1 MVQNVSWYQRTMFI
15 TTPLSAREEVVAGV
29 ALGVVKQLGPGKAAD
44 SPEQEVAG
52 VAAKDPVVGPLVIVP
67 VAAPARVGHGVEE
80 VIAGNP
86 GGGPEGC
93 GVDCLVAGEEPGVG
107 IIAVACSHSAS
118 HSLRCGDCK
127 GHCHD
132 SEEAHGDFHSDVLL
146 GDCKDDDF

>member
-1 MVQNVSWYQRTMFI
+1 MFI

-80 VIAGNP
+80 VVAGHP
-86 GGGPEGC
+86 GGGLLCNCRHVQDGA
-93 GVDCLVAGEEPGVG
+93 AGPGVG
-107 IIAVACSHSAS
+107 INP
-118 HSLRCGDCK
+118 
-127 GHCHD
+127 
-132 SEEAHGDFHSDVLL
+132 LL
-146 GDCKDDDF
+146 EGRGTLQTL